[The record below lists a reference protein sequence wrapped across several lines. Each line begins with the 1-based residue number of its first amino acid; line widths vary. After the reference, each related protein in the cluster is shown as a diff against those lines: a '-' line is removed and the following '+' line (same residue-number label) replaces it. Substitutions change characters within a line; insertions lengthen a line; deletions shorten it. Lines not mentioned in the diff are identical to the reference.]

1 MKNIVDMINIS
12 KKYKKQKDFAV
23 KNINLKLGKGEIVGI
38 LGPNGAGKSTIIKM
52 ILGVIVPTNGKVVV
66 FGKNAICLGNKDKA
80 KIGVYLG
87 GKSNLIF
94 HLSVMDTLK
103 LTKTIYN
110 ISSVDFKVRVEKY
123 SKILMCNDIL
133 NQRVA
138 TLSLGQKLKAELLCL
153 LIFEPKL
160 FILDEPTLGLDIEA
174 KRNFR
179 EILRKLVEIENISI
193 IISSH
198 DVNDMEKICNRI
210 IFLNKGN
217 ILWECKAK
225 ELSQKVEKYKIVITD
240 EIIENISEIIL
251 LESSE
256 NSFRYLVPNEKFEEI
271 GLYLKMNYKWNS
283 ATLEDV
289 LYEYYR

>member
-153 LIFEPKL
+153 LIFEPEL

-217 ILWECKAK
+217 ILWECKTK

-240 EIIENISEIIL
+240 KIIENISEIIL

>member
-240 EIIENISEIIL
+240 KIIENISEIIL